1 MNSICKKISALLLII
16 IMLTSVSYNA
26 ISYAAIVDGEYLEGI
41 ETLPDDEEHLEDI
54 QTLPDEDEE
63 HLEGIETLPD
73 EDEEHLEGIETL
85 PDEDEEHL
93 EDIQTLP
100 DEDEEHLEDIQTLPD
115 ENEELEQTETLPDK
129 SDYDLM
135 ITNRNNTQ
143 QAHTASSVAKNIN
156 KGDSSDYDVLLTQD
170 QYGQYYYCME
180 KGGALML
187 YANGGATLREFYYKA
202 TSYTNITLEQK
213 LVLAYLNSNE
223 VTEIDGVSLNT
234 NNNREKIIQ
243 YYIWKTGINQGN
255 TNITVPSVYSNIISK
270 LQKNIN
276 NEIKIGNDIINIK
289 DKTITISGTDYEIES
304 FEAYKYTS
312 KLIYRRDNGKGYIE
326 NNYSGCGQEVFGF
339 SSNLISK
346 DQPDTPKIQLHKVD
360 EEKVGLNGAVFTL
373 YDRETGKEIKSYQT
387 LEDGYTDSIPVKY
400 GKEYI
405 IKETVA
411 PYGYKLS
418 TEYVI
423 LSIFGEEDAAQYTVY
438 DKNGNVLQDG
448 HWTEDEISLDYLIIL
463 TLEDEK
469 EETPPPTPPTPDTP
483 DIPDTPD
490 TTPNIE
496 EAYPLL
502 MYIKGTVFLDG
513 IEGKESIADGYYNK
527 ENSTDKGLAGI
538 KVEIYDAAT
547 NNLAAF
553 ATREALTSRTENNRT
568 YIVENVDFD
577 ALSKYGKATTYTDE
591 NGFYEFYGL
600 NPSHTY
606 YIVFTYNGMRY
617 VEVKTTAET
626 GINVSGYDIKSENAS
641 KATET
646 NRKEKITDVFSEI
659 GTYPYNYYSKS
670 KGGYNI
676 AYNQDDVEEA
686 MKNGLSKCGN
696 NYETLYN
703 NLSAYMDESMAYFIK
718 DCQVNAR
725 IDGLGNILKDAE
737 QKVKEY
743 NGSIKLN
750 TASMIYPVVEKHEYP
765 NIDQVQFTKDYGYT
779 VYRFYADPITD
790 TVDGQTVVIGY
801 SEPYWHNAGTGSV
814 GTLNYDERVDG
825 EWISVASKF
834 IQKDQELTNA
844 LNQLIAQSNDSVRY
858 EANITETWLE
868 LKEGYTASTIQD
880 VQWAIFDLKNQQYLN
895 GWYNK
900 CKSVSYKDVYKL
912 LTDNLK
918 TLNEDINTNLPCA
931 NLGVQ
936 YRSTFD
942 MALYDDVMKA
952 DVTVN
957 GVLGTY
963 KYDKRAAN
971 GKAFS
976 FGVNE
981 SDLRSY
987 YTNLTNGNVE
997 ALRNLKYNTIINST
1011 TEYFNYIRTTDIHY
1025 SSDVPKTDNGVAQAG
1040 GYDDN
1045 NNSIYLTY
1053 KIRIINQSSI
1063 KGSITEVV
1071 DYYNSD
1077 FEVVKVYNK
1086 DNNEYSFSNSSIY
1099 ANRGTKNDNVDG
1111 YNKIYIKLDNKEL
1124 ANNEDIELYLVLK
1137 MKDIPNT
1144 LTEEVLNR
1152 EEGYKTLNLA
1162 EINGYKTT
1170 NGYIDID
1177 SMPGN
1182 VVETNRFAEGK
1193 YEDDESKSP
1202 TLIFKNPN
1210 KEGRTIAGIIFEDA
1224 VTGEIVNKDTTR
1236 QSLANHQFDE
1246 NDTLIEGATVQL
1258 IQILADG
1265 TEKIS
1270 SQTQTV
1276 NGAYKFTNIRPGNYV
1291 IRFAYGNTDKTALTN
1306 KNIVDDEGNALSM
1319 PNGKS
1324 YNGESFENT
1333 EKLSNTSFGAD
1344 GYWYT
1349 DSDIETNIRYSDAVD
1364 NKIRREEVTNNF
1376 KTIINEKAEILSS
1389 YKDSKV
1395 NRSLVTKLKEQA
1407 YMYATTDVMKLEMEY
1422 VGTKNENTN
1431 GNTTTANE
1439 DGKYNYVYD
1448 ITNVDFGIV
1457 ERSRAKLDLIKNV
1470 SYISLIDSS
1479 ENEITGGT
1487 YEQWKN
1493 GNIKYIKWIM
1503 GEDGF
1508 VDMEIDK
1515 ELLSGAT
1522 IKITYDITVKDNSE
1536 AGNDISDI
1544 VVVDYVTNN
1553 INYSADYI
1561 NNDGNTNSFYG
1572 WETTTT
1578 DDLINKDKYVNS
1590 KSALNTE
1597 DDINKIDIS
1606 TYQTI
1611 VKATFKPGE
1620 TKKLTLE
1627 KNLSPEENS
1636 NFNYENRAEIVSST
1650 NTKGRGDYSSIYGN
1664 LDPMTYTSR
1673 QGNLYWDFIKG
1684 VTSSSDND
1692 TDSITENTGVN
1703 PIRIAEPDSASAE
1716 ETIVSP
1722 PQGATGIVISGEYF
1736 IFGLTVLVSFV
1747 IGLIL
1752 IKKYKELEA

>member
-1 MNSICKKISALLLII
+1 MKSICKKISALLLII
-16 IMLTSVSYNA
+16 IMLTSVSFNVM
-26 ISYAAIVDGEYLEGI
+26 SYSEIVDGEYLE
-41 ETLPDDEEHLEDI
+41 E
-54 QTLPDEDEE
+54 
-63 HLEGIETLPD
+63 
-73 EDEEHLEGIETL
+73 IETL

-100 DEDEEHLEDIQTLPD
+100 DEDEEEHLEDIQTLPD
-115 ENEELEQTETLPDK
+115 EDEYEHLEDIQTLPDEDEYEHLEDIQTLPDK
-129 SDYDLM
+129 SYYDLM

-143 QAHTASSVAKNIN
+143 QAYKANAVAKNIN

-170 QYGQYYYCME
+170 QDGQYYYCME

-187 YANGGATLREFYYKA
+187 YTNGGATLREFYYRA
-202 TSYTNITLEQK
+202 TQYKSITVEQS
-213 LVLAYLNSNE
+213 LVLAYLNAKE
-223 VTEIDGVSLNT
+223 LTEIEGISLNT

-255 TNITVPSVYSNIISK
+255 TNISVPSIYANIISK
-270 LQKNIN
+270 LQKSIN

-289 DKTITISGTDYEIES
+289 DKTITINGTEYELEN

-326 NNYSGCGQEVFGF
+326 NNYSGCGQEIFGF
-339 SSNLISK
+339 FSELKRK
-346 DQPDTPKIQLHKVD
+346 DTDEPDTPNIQLHKTNED
-360 EEKVGLNGAVFTL
+360 NVGLNGAVFSI
-373 YDRETGKEIKSYQT
+373 YDRETGKLIEQYETIK
-387 LEDGYTDSIPVKY
+387 DGYTDSIPVEY
-400 GKEYI
+400 EKEYI
-405 IKETVA
+405 IKETDA
-411 PYGYKLS
+411 PDGYELS
-418 TEYVI
+418 TEFVI
-423 LSIFGEEDAAQYTVY
+423 LTIFGDEDSAQYIVY
-438 DKNGNVLQDG
+438 DENGNIIEDG
-448 HWTEDEISLDYLIIL
+448 HWSEDEISLDYLIIL

-469 EETPPPTPPTPDTP
+469 DETPPTPTIPPTP
-483 DIPDTPD
+483 DIPNTPD

-538 KVEIYDAAT
+538 KVEIYDASTNKLAT
-547 NNLAAF
+547 F
-553 ATREALTSRTENNRT
+553 ATKEALTTRKENNRT
-568 YIVENVDFD
+568 YIIENVDFD
-577 ALSKYGKATTYTDE
+577 ALNKYGKATTYTDE

-617 VEVKTTAET
+617 VEIKTTTET
-626 GINVSGYDIKSENAS
+626 GIDVSGYDIKLENAS
-641 KATET
+641 KATEVD
-646 NRKEKITDVFSEI
+646 RKEKIIDVFSEI

-703 NLSAYMDESMAYFIK
+703 NLSKYMDETMAYFIK
-718 DCQVNAR
+718 DCQVTAR

-743 NGSIKLN
+743 NGSIKSN
-750 TASMIYPVVEKHEYP
+750 TGNMIYPVVETHNYP
-765 NIDQVQFTKDYGYT
+765 NINQVQFTKNYGYT
-779 VYRFYADPITD
+779 IYRFYADPIPG
-790 TVDGQTVVIGY
+790 TVNGETVIVGY
-801 SEPYWHNAGTGSV
+801 TEPYWHNAGTGSV
-814 GTLNYDERVDG
+814 GTLTYDERIDG
-825 EWISVASKF
+825 EWTSVSSKF
-834 IQKDQELTNA
+834 IQQDQELTNA
-844 LNQLIAQSNDSVRY
+844 LNQLIAQSNDSVKY
-858 EANITETWLE
+858 EANITGTWLE
-868 LKEGYTASTIQD
+868 LKEGYTSETIKD
-880 VQWAIFDLKNQQYLN
+880 VQWAVFDLKNQQYLN
-895 GWYNK
+895 GWYDK
-900 CKSVSYKDVYKL
+900 CKSVSYKDEYKM

-918 TLNEDINTNLPCA
+918 TLNEDITTNLPCA
-931 NLGVQ
+931 NLGLQ

-942 MALYDDVMKA
+942 MALYDDVLKA
-952 DVTVN
+952 EVTIN
-957 GVLGTY
+957 GVLGNY
-963 KYDKRAAN
+963 DYDKRAAN

-981 SDLRSY
+981 SDLRAY

-997 ALRNLKYNTIINST
+997 AIRNLKYNTSISSTDEYIN
-1011 TEYFNYIRTTDIHY
+1011 YARTTDIHY
-1025 SSDVPKTDNGVAQAG
+1025 SSDVPKTDNGIAQAG

-1053 KIRIINQSSI
+1053 RIRIINQSSI
-1063 KGSITEVV
+1063 KGTITEVV
-1071 DYYNSD
+1071 DYYKND
-1077 FEVVKVYNK
+1077 FEVVKVYDK

-1099 ANRGTKNDNVDG
+1099 ANRGTKNDNVEG
-1111 YNKIYIKLDNKEL
+1111 YDKVYITLDNKEL
-1124 ANNEDIELYLVLK
+1124 ANNESIELFMILK

-1144 LTEEVLNR
+1144 LTEEVLNS

-1210 KEGRTIAGIIFEDA
+1210 TEGRTISGIIFEDV
-1224 VTGEIVNKDTTR
+1224 VTGEILNKDTTR

-1265 TEKIS
+1265 TEKLS
-1270 SQTQTV
+1270 AQTQTV
-1276 NGAYKFTNIRPGNYV
+1276 NGSYKFTNIRPGNYV
-1291 IRFAYGNTDKTALTN
+1291 IRFAYGNTDKTALTT
-1306 KNIVDDEGNALSM
+1306 KNIVDDEGNTLSM
-1319 PNGKS
+1319 PNEKS

-1333 EKLSNTSFGAD
+1333 EKLSNTTFGAN

-1349 DSDIETNIRYSDAVD
+1349 DSDIETNTRYSDAVD
-1364 NKIRREEVTNNF
+1364 DKVRREEVTNNF
-1376 KTIINEKAEILSS
+1376 KTIINENAEILNS

-1407 YMYATTDVMKLEMEY
+1407 YMFATTDVMKLEMEY

-1457 ERSRAKLDLIKNV
+1457 ERSRAQLDLIKKV
-1470 SYISLIDSS
+1470 SYISLVDSTGK
-1479 ENEITGGT
+1479 EISGGT
-1487 YEQWKN
+1487 YEDWKN
-1493 GNIKYIKWIM
+1493 GNVKYVRWIM

-1515 ELLSGAT
+1515 ELINGAT
-1522 IKITYDITVKDNSE
+1522 LKITYDITVKDNSE
-1536 AGNDISDI
+1536 AGNEISDI
-1544 VVVDYVTNN
+1544 VVIDYVTNN
-1553 INYSADYI
+1553 INYGAGYI
-1561 NNDGNTNSFYG
+1561 NNEGNTNSFYG

-1578 DDLINKDKYVNS
+1578 DDLINIDKYVNS

-1597 DDINKIDIS
+1597 DDINKIDLS

-1627 KNLSPEENS
+1627 KNLSPEEDS

-1722 PQGATGIVISGEYF
+1722 PEGTTGIVISGEYF
-1736 IFGLTVLVSFV
+1736 IFGLTLLISFV
-1747 IGLIL
+1747 IGLML